1 MKNPNLTWTDFG
13 EYSHSWVLVSYKAS
27 EQGSVLPLLTI
38 DIVMHFVS
46 CQNNNIQW
54 QMQPTKKKPKKQWC
68 HFKWYKFSN
77 YESLYLSMWSI
88 LHCGVAFSDD
98 QVWSSLWS
106 NLVPVG
112 VKLLLKHIF
121 SFFNVFQKDPRG
133 CHCLTSLNRLRGSK
147 LTQRPL

>member
-38 DIVMHFVS
+38 DIVMHFVAR
-46 CQNNNIQW
+46 QNNNIQW

-68 HFKWYKFSN
+68 HILWYKFSN
-77 YESLYLSMWSI
+77 YESLYLSMFYIVGLLS
-88 LHCGVAFSDD
+88 LMTRFDRLFD
-98 QVWSSLWS
+98 QLWCLWES
-106 NLVPVG
+106 NYSWY
-112 VKLLLKHIF
+112 IF
-121 SFFNVFQKDPRG
+121 SFFNGFQKDPRG